1 MLPLQEIEAALAD
14 DELPQRKSARS
25 VRRRN
30 FADIEEPVPED
41 DDSWE
46 IGDDSES
53 ERTGVPGAGR
63 KRRRPLAAA
72 GAGPAEDRR
81 FGKHRIVLSLC
92 RLRSDLRHCSCRMK
106 MYEHVTG
113 S

>member
-1 MLPLQEIEAALAD
+1 VQEIEAAMAD

-30 FADIEEPVPED
+30 FADLEEPTPED

-46 IGDDSES
+46 VGDDSES
-53 ERTGVPGAGR
+53 ERIGVPGAGR
-63 KRRRPLAAA
+63 KRRRPSAAA

-81 FGKHRIVLSLC
+81 FGKNTESLLSLRGC
-92 RLRSDLRHCSCRMK
+92 LLFSQPCTK
-106 MYEHVTG
+106 AAV
-113 S
+113 